1 MDMLTI
7 LSLFAVTAMLVFYAL
22 EDQSPWYIV
31 AFAGACALGSA
42 ALVNRKHAENGSEEL
57 DNGAVQHRD
66 RRNKPDN
73 QGEDGQG
80 IHVARLVCDKTPDSL
95 NKHAAG
101 LLTPPKCRLQN

>member
-1 MDMLTI
+1 LDFFHWLR
-7 LSLFAVTAMLVFYAL
+7 
-22 EDQSPWYIV
+22 
-31 AFAGACALGSA
+31 
-42 ALVNRKHAENGSEEL
+42 LVNWKHTENGSEEL

-73 QGEDGQG
+73 QREDGQG

-101 LLTPPKCRLQN
+101 LLNSA

>member
-1 MDMLTI
+1 MRV
-7 LSLFAVTAMLVFYAL
+7 SRAG
-22 EDQSPWYIV
+22 DQPLNCSPKTRREHEKIDWK
-31 AFAGACALGSA
+31 FFHWLR
-42 ALVNRKHAENGSEEL
+42 LVNWKHAENGSEEL

-73 QGEDGQG
+73 QREDGQG

-101 LLTPPKCRLQN
+101 LLNSA